1 LFLNIISSALGG
13 LLLLYIVYIIGKYIF
28 VNPKINGSWVFEI
41 ETKQTD
47 YNPYQ
52 NMMLRYTV
60 VLIQEGLQLKGSGE
74 KIFEKNKVEEIEYIG
89 KNRSI
94 IEVSG
99 IINKNLFSKSNV
111 EIHYKEK
118 NEVRESSSIHNV
130 NIQDFNSMSGSFVST
145 IANQQGK
152 AKWIRRTSA

>member
-1 LFLNIISSALGG
+1 LILSIISSALGG
-13 LLLLYIVYIIGKYIF
+13 LLLLYIVYIIGNYIF

-52 NMMLRYTV
+52 DMMLRYTV

-74 KIFEKNKVEEIEYIG
+74 KVFEKNKVKEIEYIG
-89 KNRSI
+89 KDRSI

-99 IINKNLFSKSNV
+99 IINKNFFSKSNV
-111 EIHYKEK
+111 EIHYKET

-130 NIQDFNSMSGSFVST
+130 NIQDLNSMSGSFVST

-152 AKWIRRTSA
+152 AKWIRRTSS